1 MIFDQRHSVENIFD
15 ELVSEMVKGNT
26 LLCEYQ
32 NLKQTSKKLTRL
44 SAFAFFS
51 IVVRMKNSQLLFLM
65 VNYFLLNQR
74 NNRGCSRKFWP
85 RWTEMLS

>member
-1 MIFDQRHSVENIFD
+1 MFD

-26 LLCEYQ
+26 LLCEFE
-32 NLKQTSKKLTRL
+32 NLKQTHKKLTRL

-65 VNYFLLNQR
+65 VNFFFKPKKQSWLFEKILA
-74 NNRGCSRKFWP
+74 
-85 RWTEMLS
+85 EMDGNVELKPVYPE

>member
-65 VNYFLLNQR
+65 KQSWLFEKILA
-74 NNRGCSRKFWP
+74 
-85 RWTEMLS
+85 EMDGNVELKPVYPE